1 MTCQTNLA
9 TNIKDNK
16 TAEDEKICSGSPND
30 FGQPIKTWGEMFL
43 KLFWMKCKVK
53 KQIFNYSNSFK
64 Q

>member
-30 FGQPIKTWGEMFL
+30 FGQPIKTWGGNVL
-43 KLFWMKCKVK
+43 KTVLNEV
-53 KQIFNYSNSFK
+53 QGQETNI
-64 Q
+64 